1 MRLMAAATVAL
12 HVLTSSTSQLIQ
24 PVFTCWVTSHA
35 LLTSFE
41 LLHCHCQ
48 QLQMQTANGLHIQ
61 CMKERCPADA
71 PGDWMHIRAAF
82 EGVAPEVLLFFRN
95 DDEAAQVKPISY
107 QAADMWAVGLLLALM
122 LTGGMPFLDPDVTR
136 KSSSSISDGIERMAL
151 AAKHQE
157 HWVCVWTAVHCAPEC
172 NVLRADT

>member
-1 MRLMAAATVAL
+1 MFGANQA
-12 HVLTSSTSQLIQ
+12 IQ
-24 PVFTCWVTSHA
+24 A
-35 LLTSFE
+35 E
-41 LLHCHCQ
+41 
-48 QLQMQTANGLHIQ
+48 
-61 CMKERCPADA
+61 
-71 PGDWMHIRAAF
+71 
-82 EGVAPEVLLFFRN
+82 
-95 DDEAAQVKPISY
+95 PISY

-151 AAKHQE
+151 AAKRQE